1 MHHPMV
7 DALRWRRGLLTKV
20 RRWCN
25 VAHIRAEKTIE
36 RLDEIERQ
44 LKEITPAKAPLRE
57 VK

>member
-1 MHHPMV
+1 MTHDPRV

-36 RLDEIERQ
+36 RLE
-44 LKEITPAKAPLRE
+44 E
-57 VK
+57 VLTGP